1 MNKSLSFKINII
13 IVLVVS
19 FYISCLAIFDFER
32 NNLKAQSDLKQDL
45 NIVVER
51 LQKSL
56 QIPLWNLNFDN
67 VKSIIRAEM
76 IDKNI
81 VTVQLYDSVSDKLI
95 IHFSR
100 SDDLK
105 IREISNSFYLTKHF
119 IQKESFIKIDGENIG
134 KLMFCCC
141 SRTIFAGITTPQ
153 RYLGYS

>member
-119 IQKESFIKIDGENIG
+119 
-134 KLMFCCC
+134 
-141 SRTIFAGITTPQ
+141 
-153 RYLGYS
+153 